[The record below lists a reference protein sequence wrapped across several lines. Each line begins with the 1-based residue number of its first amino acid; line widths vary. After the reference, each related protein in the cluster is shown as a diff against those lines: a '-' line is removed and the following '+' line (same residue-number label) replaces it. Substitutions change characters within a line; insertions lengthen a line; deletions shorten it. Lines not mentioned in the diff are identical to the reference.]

1 MKKNVIFDTAPGMD
15 DAMATLFAQAS
26 RKIDLLGITTVFGN
40 AAIIPCVKA
49 NVTTDSIAA

>member
-40 AAIIPCVKA
+40 ASVTPCVKA
-49 NVTTDSIAA
+49 NVTADSVTA